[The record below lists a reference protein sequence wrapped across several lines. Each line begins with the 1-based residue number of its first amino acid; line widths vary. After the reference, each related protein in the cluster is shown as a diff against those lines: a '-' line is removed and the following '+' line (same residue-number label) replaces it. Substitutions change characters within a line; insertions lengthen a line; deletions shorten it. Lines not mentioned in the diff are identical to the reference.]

1 VSDLEL
7 SQNAPCGVS
16 TRQENPHLHSV
27 NSGFSERKRLRRF
40 NDGSSLD
47 CRPLPDTFCDSSDL
61 PETDVFAALA
71 AGISQAHQNFPN
83 IPEGLLLIDKV
94 PAMTSFGVV
103 ARIRKQTGVKRV
115 GHAGTLDPFAT
126 GILVVGVGKT
136 YTRQLELIQKLPK
149 AYVVR
154 MVLGIETDTLD
165 RDGKIL
171 RQDSGAVGLGITAE
185 KVAAVLPQFVGEL
198 AQIPPI
204 FSAKKVDGKRN
215 YERAR
220 AGEVVVPK
228 ASQVHVYRIEMHDF
242 VPGEYPLV
250 TLEIAC
256 GKGTYIRSIVR
267 DVAEALG
274 TVGYAKDLI
283 RTEVGDWRLADCLA
297 GERWG

>member
-1 VSDLEL
+1 
-7 SQNAPCGVS
+7 
-16 TRQENPHLHSV
+16 LHRV
-27 NSGFSERKRLRRF
+27 
-40 NDGSSLD
+40 
-47 CRPLPDTFCDSSDL
+47 SDL
-61 PETDVFAALA
+61 PETDVFADLA
-71 AGISQAHQNFPN
+71 AAVLQAHQDFPA
-83 IPEGLLLIDKV
+83 ISEGLLLIDKL

-103 ARIRKQTGVKRV
+103 ARIRKQTGVARV

-136 YTRQLELIQKLPK
+136 YTRQLEYIQKLPK

-171 RQDSGAVGLGITAE
+171 RQDSGSVGLGITAAH
-185 KVAAVLPQFVGEL
+185 VAAVLPQFVGEL

-220 AGEVVVPK
+220 AGEFVAPK
-228 ASQVHVYRIEMHDF
+228 ASQVEVYRIQMHDF

-250 TLEIAC
+250 TLEISC

-267 DVAEALG
+267 DVAAALG
-274 TVGYAKDLI
+274 TVGYAKDLV
-283 RTEVGDWRLADCLA
+283 RTEVGEWRLADCLA
-297 GERWG
+297 GEMWAV

>member
-1 VSDLEL
+1 VFWLHWKRRFLVNFEAIDSNASDL
-7 SQNAPCGVS
+7 G
-16 TRQENPHLHSV
+16 
-27 NSGFSERKRLRRF
+27 
-40 NDGSSLD
+40 
-47 CRPLPDTFCDSSDL
+47 DSI
-61 PETDVFAALA
+61 LA
-71 AGISQAHQNFPN
+71 AQRAFPN
-83 IPEGLLLIDKV
+83 ISEGLLLIDKV

-103 ARIRKQTGVKRV
+103 ARIRKQTGVARV

-136 YTRQLELIQKLPK
+136 YTRQLERIQKLPK
-149 AYVVR
+149 TYVVR

-165 RDGKIL
+165 RDGKVL
-171 RQDSGAVGLGITAE
+171 RQDSAMVGRAITASQ
-185 KVAAVLPQFVGEL
+185 VAAVLPQFVGEL

-204 FSAKKVDGKRN
+204 FSAKKVDGKKN

-228 ASQVHVYRIEMHDF
+228 ASQVHVYRMDMHDF
-242 VPGEYPLV
+242 VAGDYPLV

-267 DVAEALG
+267 DVAAALG

-283 RTEVGDWRLADCLA
+283 RTVVGDWQLSDCLA
-297 GERWG
+297 GDKWVG